1 MIFGLNVATG
11 QNVVGLG
18 DSIVVDASQVGDDDG
33 PHDLSH
39 VQILDDMGGSHD
51 VFSSLE
57 KRRAESMQVQAR
69 WEKEAEEK
77 EVEDK
82 ANNVWDA
89 IKEIS
94 DLDADLCYET
104 MTLVDSLGMKS
115 GFVHMSTEQHKGWIM
130 RSLRK

>member
-57 KRRAESMQVQAR
+57 KRRAESMQ
-69 WEKEAEEK
+69 EAEEK

-115 GFVHMSTEQHKGWIM
+115 VFVHMSTEQHKGWIM

>member
-1 MIFGLNVATG
+1 MCNASFEDFEDLRMIFGLNVATG

-69 WEKEAEEK
+69 
-77 EVEDK
+77 
-82 ANNVWDA
+82 
-89 IKEIS
+89 
-94 DLDADLCYET
+94 
-104 MTLVDSLGMKS
+104 
-115 GFVHMSTEQHKGWIM
+115 
-130 RSLRK
+130 